1 MWVYVQNFSNH
12 MSLTNNYIM
21 NYNSLMTIYIYI
33 YIHTYIVLHSYIN
46 IDIIYRLY
54 TKIMDNLLYSI
65 RDMRSKNGPPFV
77 APGFYRDGHFVAIRD
92 TSFLPSLLA
101 PNSQNLELCTLV
113 DETNL

>member
-1 MWVYVQNFSNH
+1 
-12 MSLTNNYIM
+12 
-21 NYNSLMTIYIYI
+21 
-33 YIHTYIVLHSYIN
+33 
-46 IDIIYRLY
+46 
-54 TKIMDNLLYSI
+54 MDNLLYSI

-113 DETNL
+113 DEMWMETIWGWNKPMKLDFFEEHP